1 MERVVR
7 PPMVPTAD
15 LQSLPYEQ
23 VAFSAAGHGPVA
35 GLTQPA
41 APRPLIIPP
50 IPPFQAAGPSPIQAR
65 SDRAALLWQGRAP
78 GWPGARDL
86 AAQASQQVW
95 RKHETSH

>member
-1 MERVVR
+1 MVR
-7 PPMVPTAD
+7 STKVPTAD

-65 SDRAALLWQGRAP
+65 SDRAALRWQAKAP
-78 GWPGARDL
+78 GLSGCF
-86 AAQASQQVW
+86 V
-95 RKHETSH
+95 T